1 MTRTWAVV
9 QVDATT
15 SVEDNLRSVLEY
27 LEEAAHAGCSTVA
40 FPEFFLLRGDPE
52 TLRTGAFDL
61 DGEAVGSL
69 RAAARRHDVH
79 VLGGTL
85 PLPDPEREDRIYNTA
100 LCIDPDGEVTATYR
114 KMHLFDV
121 DFEDGFSVHESEYQ
135 SAGETVVSTRV
146 DGVRT
151 GLSICYD
158 LRFPELYRSLVNRD
172 CRVLFVPSNFTR
184 ETGRAHWEPLLRA
197 RAIENQAWV
206 VAPNQIGENP
216 ETGVVS
222 LGQSMVVDPWGQVV
236 ARASDRTGW
245 FTARMDFD
253 YQETVRRRL
262 PALDHVRIEAARGG

>member
-1 MTRTWAVV
+1 MV

-15 SVEDNLRSVLEY
+15 SVDDNLRAVLGY
-27 LEEAAHAGCSTVA
+27 LEEAASTGCSTVA
-40 FPEFFLLRGDPE
+40 FPEFFLLRGDSE
-52 TLRTGAFDL
+52 TLRTGTFDL

-69 RAAARRHDVH
+69 RAAARQHGVY

-85 PLPDPEREDRIYNTA
+85 PLPDPEREDRIFNTA

-121 DFEDGFSVHESEYQ
+121 DFEDGFTVRESEYQ

-158 LRFPELYRSLVNRD
+158 LRFPELYRSLAHRD

-216 ETGVVS
+216 ETGVAS
-222 LGQSMVVDPWGQVV
+222 LGQSMVVDPWGQIV

-245 FTARMDFD
+245 ITARMDFD
-253 YQETVRRRL
+253 YQDTVRRRL
-262 PALDHVRIEAARGG
+262 PALEHVRMEATRGG